1 MKIKKINTASH
12 TAKKCTESWCN
23 ARLNT
28 LRPGVLWPPTCVQ
41 PATGQF
47 HASRKSFWK
56 RKFSKIGALLPFGK
70 WKFDPVKSTIRT
82 LNQHDL
88 SLPWGNFGSNCV
100 KVLLAEAILELF
112 EYNPG
117 GEQAAL
123 WKYWSNSHPE
133 RGATTAERHTMG
145 KEKRSVR
152 IRIQRWSFF
161 FLSFFFFLT
170 WFLLSFFFFILL
182 KNWFYSLQLEQT
194 LSLSAELCN
203 GNEKRHYLFLTT
215 CHKIHGKRETFHMY
229 VNWGSV
235 LRVVPSTSEPKH
247 CSLMSALKSRGFI
260 CLIVNY
266 LML

>member
-1 MKIKKINTASH
+1 M
-12 TAKKCTESWCN
+12 ESWCN

-170 WFLLSFFFFILL
+170 WFLLSFFFLFFWRTGFTHYSWSRLL
-182 KNWFYSLQLEQT
+182 VSQQSFVMEMRRDIICFLQPAIKYME
-194 LSLSAELCN
+194 
-203 GNEKRHYLFLTT
+203 
-215 CHKIHGKRETFHMY
+215 RE
-229 VNWGSV
+229 
-235 LRVVPSTSEPKH
+235 R
-247 CSLMSALKSRGFI
+247 RFI
-260 CLIVNY
+260 C
-266 LML
+266 M